1 MCRWSPLLIN
11 VQILTFAKLYIHLAV
26 HSIICTFPYLHI
38 LTFAKRHILVFAHS
52 RICTFSHLRMQG
64 FISDLALILISAGI
78 VTILFKRLKQPLV
91 LGYIVAGFLA
101 GPHMPYT
108 PSVSDMSSI
117 HTWADIGVI
126 FLMFTL
132 GLEFSFKKIVKMGLG
147 PVIAACSVMFC
158 MMSVG
163 SGVGHLFGWG
173 SMNSLFLG
181 GMLAMSSTTIIY
193 KALEDLG
200 LRQKKFA
207 GEVLSVLILED
218 ILGIL
223 LMVVLSAVAVSRQF
237 QGMELVGS
245 LFKLGFFLILW
256 FVVGLY
262 IIPIFLRKTHRWIN
276 KETLLVV
283 SIGLCFLLVVVAESV
298 GYSSAFGAF
307 MMGSILA
314 ETVEAESIERVVSPV
329 KDLFG
334 AIFFVS
340 VGMLVDP
347 AVLAAYWLP
356 ILVICLAII
365 VGQAFFGTVSFLI
378 SGQPLRTAL
387 QCGFSLAQ
395 IGEFAFILASL
406 GTSLGV
412 TSDFLY
418 PVVVAVSIITTFFTP
433 YMIRAA
439 VPVCTFLERI
449 VPPNVLH
456 RLMERGTSRST
467 APQKP
472 DRHTWK
478 QLLTALVSQVG
489 AYLTLSIAVILIS
502 FSVLLPLCRA
512 TFGHWVGNASCG
524 LLTFLVAAPFLRAIV
539 MRKNHSDEWKQLRRR
554 SRLSHLGLWV
564 TFLVRYAI
572 AASAV
577 YYIINFLS
585 PFWWVWHVIASL
597 VLVALIIAS
606 RPIKWVS
613 IKLERTFLQNLRSR
627 EVMAQTDNAEP
638 GYAGRLTSRNIHIA
652 ELNVPEDS
660 AWAGKRLSEL
670 DLGRRYGV
678 MIAAIVR
685 GTHRLNIPDGDTML
699 FPSDRIE
706 AIGSDESLQLFQ
718 QHLDSE
724 HHAYPTSSRK
734 LQLRRVLIREGSPF
748 VGVTLRDSGIRSHFH
763 CMVVGFE
770 DADGN
775 IIPAQADR
783 VIARN
788 DALWM
793 VGVDDSLRTLRKA
806 K

>member
-1 MCRWSPLLIN
+1 M
-11 VQILTFAKLYIHLAV
+11 QHL
-26 HSIICTFPYLHI
+26 
-38 LTFAKRHILVFAHS
+38 
-52 RICTFSHLRMQG
+52 
-64 FISDLALILISAGI
+64 ISDLALILISAGI

-262 IIPIFLRKTHRWIN
+262 VIPIFLRKTHRWIN
-276 KETLLVV
+276 KETLLIV

-314 ETVEAESIERVVSPV
+314 ETIEAESIERVVSPV

-365 VGQAFFGTVSFLI
+365 VGQALFGTVSFLI

-439 VPVCTFLERI
+439 MPMCTFLEHI

-456 RLMERGTSRST
+456 RLMERGNARSA
-467 APQKP
+467 APQRPKSG
-472 DRHTWK
+472 TWK
-478 QLLTALVSQVG
+478 RLLMALVSQVG

-512 TFGHWVGNASCG
+512 TFGHWVGNSVCG

-539 MRKNHSDEWKQLRRR
+539 MRKNHSDEWKQLRQR
-554 SRLSHLGLWV
+554 SRLNHVGLWV
-564 TFLVRYAI
+564 TFLVRYVI
-572 AASAV
+572 AAAAI

-597 VLVALIIAS
+597 VLVAIVIAS

-627 EVMAQTDNAEP
+627 EVMAQADNAEP

-652 ELNVPEDS
+652 ELNVPDDS
-660 AWAGKRLSEL
+660 AWAGKLLSEL

-685 GTHRLNIPDGDTML
+685 GSHRLNIPDGDTML

-724 HHAYPTSSRK
+724 HHAYPTDSSK
-734 LQLRRVLIREGSPF
+734 LQLRRILIREESPF
-748 VGVTLRDSGIRSHFH
+748 LGLTLRHSGIRSHYH

-770 DADGN
+770 DAEGN

>member
-1 MCRWSPLLIN
+1 MES
-11 VQILTFAKLYIHLAV
+11 
-26 HSIICTFPYLHI
+26 
-38 LTFAKRHILVFAHS
+38 
-52 RICTFSHLRMQG
+52 
-64 FISDLALILISAGI
+64 FISDLALILISASL
-78 VTILFKRLKQPLV
+78 VTLVFKRLKQPLV

-132 GLEFSFKKIVKMGLG
+132 GLEFSFKKIVKMGIG

-163 SGVGHLFGWG
+163 NMVGHLFGWG

-193 KALEDLG
+193 KAFDDLG
-200 LRQKKFA
+200 LRQQKFA

-223 LMVVLSAVAVSRQF
+223 LMVVLSALAVSRQF

-256 FVVGLY
+256 FVVGVY
-262 IIPIFLRKTHRWIN
+262 IIPIFLRRTHRFLN

-283 SIGLCFLLVVVAESV
+283 SIGLCFLLVVIAGKV

-314 ETVEAESIERVVSPV
+314 ETVEAEKIERVVSPV

-356 ILVICLAII
+356 IVVLCIAII
-365 VGQAFFGTVSFLI
+365 VGQAVFGTTSFLL
-378 SGQPLRTAL
+378 SGQPLRIAV
-387 QCGFSLAQ
+387 QGGFSLAQ
-395 IGEFAFILASL
+395 IGEFAFIIASL
-406 GTSLGV
+406 GISLGV

-439 VPVCTFLERI
+439 QPACHLLERV
-449 VPPNVLH
+449 VPQNVMH
-456 RLMERGTSRST
+456 RLMERGTHAGAQSAVAAT
-467 APQKP
+467 
-472 DRHTWK
+472 DGVWK
-478 QLLTALVSQVG
+478 RLLMALVSQVG
-489 AYLTLSIAVILIS
+489 AYLTLSVAVILIS
-502 FSVLLPLCRA
+502 FTVLLPLCRGA
-512 TFGHWVGNASCG
+512 LGHWPGNVACG
-524 LLTFLVAAPFLRAIV
+524 LLTVLVASPFLRAIV

-554 SRLSHLGLWV
+554 SRMNHVGLWV
-564 TFLVRYAI
+564 TFGVRYALAT
-572 AASAV
+572 AAI
-577 YYIINFLS
+577 YYVINFLS
-585 PFWWVWHVIASL
+585 PFWWVWNTLAS
-597 VLVALIIAS
+597 VLIVALIIAS
-606 RPIKWVS
+606 RHVKWVS
-613 IKLERTFLQNLRSR
+613 IKMERVFLQNLRSR
-627 EVMAQTDNAEP
+627 EVMAQTNTAGEP
-638 GYAGRLTSRNIHIA
+638 GYAGRLNSRNIHIA
-652 ELNVPEDS
+652 ELEVPEDS
-660 AWAGKRLSEL
+660 AWGGCHLRH
-670 DLGRRYGV
+670 LGFSHHDGV

-685 GTHRLNIPDGDTML
+685 GSHRINVPDGDTMI
-699 FPSDRIE
+699 FPGDRIE
-706 AIGSDESLQLFQ
+706 AIGSDESLQHFQ
-718 QHLDSE
+718 QRMNQELAVLPQTAS
-724 HHAYPTSSRK
+724 K
-734 LQLRRVLIREGSPF
+734 LLLRRLLVREGSPLI
-748 VGVTLRDSGIRSHFH
+748 GTALRDSGIRSAYH
-763 CMVVGFE
+763 CMAVGFE

-775 IIPAQADR
+775 IEPATAER
-783 VIARN
+783 VIVRH
-788 DALWM
+788 DAIWV
-793 VGVDDSLRTLRKA
+793 VGEDDSLHTLLHNMMPPKSA
-806 K
+806 QNSK

>member
-1 MCRWSPLLIN
+1 MES
-11 VQILTFAKLYIHLAV
+11 
-26 HSIICTFPYLHI
+26 
-38 LTFAKRHILVFAHS
+38 
-52 RICTFSHLRMQG
+52 
-64 FISDLALILISAGI
+64 FISDLALILISASL
-78 VTILFKRLKQPLV
+78 VTLVFKRLKQPLV
-91 LGYIVAGFLA
+91 LGYIVAGFLT

-132 GLEFSFKKIVKMGLG
+132 GLEFSFKKIVKMGIG

-163 SGVGHLFGWG
+163 NMVGHLFGWG

-193 KALEDLG
+193 KAFDDLG
-200 LRQKKFA
+200 LRQQKFA

-223 LMVVLSAVAVSRQF
+223 LMVVLSALAVSRQF

-256 FVVGLY
+256 FVVGVY
-262 IIPIFLRKTHRWIN
+262 IIPIFLRRTHRFLN

-283 SIGLCFLLVVVAESV
+283 SIGLCFLLVVIAGKV

-314 ETVEAESIERVVSPV
+314 ETVEAEKIERVVSPV

-356 ILVICLAII
+356 IVVLCIAII
-365 VGQAFFGTVSFLI
+365 VGQAVFGTTSFLL
-378 SGQPLRTAL
+378 SGQPLRIAV
-387 QCGFSLAQ
+387 QGGFSLAQ
-395 IGEFAFILASL
+395 IGEFAFIIASL
-406 GTSLGV
+406 GISLGV

-439 VPVCTFLERI
+439 QPACRLLERV
-449 VPPNVLH
+449 VPQNVMH
-456 RLMERGTSRST
+456 RLMERGTHAGAQSAVAAT
-467 APQKP
+467 
-472 DRHTWK
+472 DGVWK
-478 QLLTALVSQVG
+478 RLLMALVSQVG
-489 AYLTLSIAVILIS
+489 AYLTLSVAVILIS
-502 FSVLLPLCRA
+502 FTVLLPLCRGA
-512 TFGHWVGNASCG
+512 LGHWPGNVACG
-524 LLTFLVAAPFLRAIV
+524 LLTVLVASPFLRAIV

-554 SRLSHLGLWV
+554 SRMNHVGLWV
-564 TFLVRYAI
+564 TFGVRYALAT
-572 AASAV
+572 AAI
-577 YYIINFLS
+577 YYVINFLS
-585 PFWWVWHVIASL
+585 PFWWVWNTLASL
-597 VLVALIIAS
+597 LIVALIIVS
-606 RPIKWVS
+606 RHVKWVS
-613 IKLERTFLQNLRSR
+613 IKMERVFLQNLRSR
-627 EVMAQTDNAEP
+627 EVMAQTNTAGEP
-638 GYAGRLTSRNIHIA
+638 GYAGRLNSRNIHIA
-652 ELNVPEDS
+652 ELEVPEDS
-660 AWAGKRLSEL
+660 AWGGCHLRH
-670 DLGRRYGV
+670 LGFSHHDGV

-685 GTHRLNIPDGDTML
+685 GSHRINVPDGDTMI
-699 FPSDRIE
+699 FPGDRIE

-718 QHLDSE
+718 QRMNQELAVLPQTAS
-724 HHAYPTSSRK
+724 K
-734 LQLRRVLIREGSPF
+734 LLLRRLLVREGSPLI
-748 VGVTLRDSGIRSHFH
+748 GTALRDSGIRSAYH
-763 CMVVGFE
+763 CMAVGFE

-775 IIPAQADR
+775 IEPATAER
-783 VIARN
+783 VIVRH
-788 DALWM
+788 DAIWV
-793 VGVDDSLRTLRKA
+793 VGEDDSLHTLLHNMMPPKTA
-806 K
+806 QNSK

>member
-1 MCRWSPLLIN
+1 MES
-11 VQILTFAKLYIHLAV
+11 
-26 HSIICTFPYLHI
+26 
-38 LTFAKRHILVFAHS
+38 
-52 RICTFSHLRMQG
+52 
-64 FISDLALILISAGI
+64 FISDLALILISASL
-78 VTILFKRLKQPLV
+78 VTLVFKRLKQPLV

-132 GLEFSFKKIVKMGLG
+132 GLEFSFKKIVKMGIG

-163 SGVGHLFGWG
+163 NMVGHLFGWG

-193 KALEDLG
+193 KAFDDLG
-200 LRQKKFA
+200 LRQQKFT

-223 LMVVLSAVAVSRQF
+223 LMVVLSALAVSRQF

-256 FVVGLY
+256 FVVGVY
-262 IIPIFLRKTHRWIN
+262 IIPIFLRRTHRFLN

-283 SIGLCFLLVVVAESV
+283 SIGLCFLLVVIAGKV

-314 ETVEAESIERVVSPV
+314 ETVEAEKIERVVSPV

-356 ILVICLAII
+356 IVVLCIAII
-365 VGQAFFGTVSFLI
+365 VGQAVFGTTSFLL
-378 SGQPLRTAL
+378 SGQPLRIAV
-387 QCGFSLAQ
+387 QGGFSLAQ
-395 IGEFAFILASL
+395 IGEFAFIIASL
-406 GTSLGV
+406 GISLGV

-439 VPVCTFLERI
+439 QPACRLLERV
-449 VPPNVLH
+449 VPQNVMH
-456 RLMERGTSRST
+456 RLMERGT
-467 APQKP
+467 
-472 DRHTWK
+472 HTGAQSAVAATDGVWK
-478 QLLTALVSQVG
+478 RLLMALVSQVG
-489 AYLTLSIAVILIS
+489 AYLTLSVAVILIS
-502 FSVLLPLCRA
+502 FTVLLPLCRGA
-512 TFGHWVGNASCG
+512 LGHWPGNVACG
-524 LLTFLVAAPFLRAIV
+524 LLTVLVASPFLRAIV

-554 SRLSHLGLWV
+554 SRMNHVGLWV
-564 TFLVRYAI
+564 TFGVRYALAT
-572 AASAV
+572 AAI
-577 YYIINFLS
+577 YYVINFLS
-585 PFWWVWHVIASL
+585 PFWWVWNTLASVL
-597 VLVALIIAS
+597 VVALIIAS
-606 RPIKWVS
+606 RHVKWVS
-613 IKLERTFLQNLRSR
+613 IKMERVFLQNLRSR
-627 EVMAQTDNAEP
+627 EVMAQTNTAGEP
-638 GYAGRLTSRNIHIA
+638 GYAGRLNSRNIHIA
-652 ELNVPEDS
+652 ELEVPEDS
-660 AWAGKRLSEL
+660 AWGGCHLRH
-670 DLGRRYGV
+670 LGFSHHDGV

-685 GTHRLNIPDGDTML
+685 GSHRINVPDGDTMI
-699 FPSDRIE
+699 FPGDRIE
-706 AIGSDESLQLFQ
+706 AIGSDESLQHFQ
-718 QHLDSE
+718 QRMNQELAVLPQTAS
-724 HHAYPTSSRK
+724 K
-734 LQLRRVLIREGSPF
+734 LLLRRLLVREGSPLI
-748 VGVTLRDSGIRSHFH
+748 GTALRDSGIRSAYH
-763 CMVVGFE
+763 CMAVGFE

-775 IIPAQADR
+775 IEPATAER
-783 VIARN
+783 VIVRH
-788 DALWM
+788 DAIWV
-793 VGVDDSLRTLRKA
+793 VGEDDSLHTLLHNMMPPKTA
-806 K
+806 QNSK

>member
-1 MCRWSPLLIN
+1 MES
-11 VQILTFAKLYIHLAV
+11 
-26 HSIICTFPYLHI
+26 
-38 LTFAKRHILVFAHS
+38 
-52 RICTFSHLRMQG
+52 
-64 FISDLALILISAGI
+64 FISDLALILISASL
-78 VTILFKRLKQPLV
+78 VTLVFKRLKQPLV

-132 GLEFSFKKIVKMGLG
+132 GLEFSFKKIVKMGIG
-147 PVIAACSVMFC
+147 PVIASCSVMFC

-163 SGVGHLFGWG
+163 NMVGHLFGWG

-193 KALEDLG
+193 KAFDDLG
-200 LRQKKFA
+200 LRQQKFA

-223 LMVVLSAVAVSRQF
+223 LMVVLSALAVSRQF

-256 FVVGLY
+256 FVVGVY
-262 IIPIFLRKTHRWIN
+262 IIPIFLRRTHRFLN

-283 SIGLCFLLVVVAESV
+283 SIGLCFLLVVIAGKV

-314 ETVEAESIERVVSPV
+314 ETVEAEKIERVVSPV

-356 ILVICLAII
+356 IVVLCIAII
-365 VGQAFFGTVSFLI
+365 VGQAVFGTTSFLL
-378 SGQPLRTAL
+378 SGQPLRIAV
-387 QCGFSLAQ
+387 QGGFSLAQ
-395 IGEFAFILASL
+395 IGEFAFIIASL
-406 GTSLGV
+406 GISLGV

-439 VPVCTFLERI
+439 QPACHLLERV
-449 VPPNVLH
+449 VPQNVMH
-456 RLMERGTSRST
+456 RLMERGTHAGAQSAVAAT
-467 APQKP
+467 
-472 DRHTWK
+472 DGVWK
-478 QLLTALVSQVG
+478 RLLMALVSQVG
-489 AYLTLSIAVILIS
+489 AYLTLSVAVILIS
-502 FSVLLPLCRA
+502 FTVLLPLCRGA
-512 TFGHWVGNASCG
+512 LGHWPGNVACG
-524 LLTFLVAAPFLRAIV
+524 LLTVLVASPFLRAIV

-554 SRLSHLGLWV
+554 SRMNHVGLWV
-564 TFLVRYAI
+564 TFGVRYALAT
-572 AASAV
+572 AAI
-577 YYIINFLS
+577 YYVINFLS
-585 PFWWVWHVIASL
+585 PFWWVWNTLASVLIA
-597 VLVALIIAS
+597 ALIIAS
-606 RPIKWVS
+606 RHVKWIS
-613 IKLERTFLQNLRSR
+613 IKMERVFLQNLRSR
-627 EVMAQTDNAEP
+627 EVMAQTNTAGEP
-638 GYAGRLTSRNIHIA
+638 GYAGRLNSRNIHIA
-652 ELNVPEDS
+652 ELEVPEDS
-660 AWAGKRLSEL
+660 AWGGCHLRH
-670 DLGRRYGV
+670 LGFSHHDGV

-685 GTHRLNIPDGDTML
+685 GSHRINVPDGDTMI
-699 FPSDRIE
+699 FPGDRIE

-718 QHLDSE
+718 QRMNHELAVLPQTAS
-724 HHAYPTSSRK
+724 K
-734 LQLRRVLIREGSPF
+734 LLLRRLLVREGSPLI
-748 VGVTLRDSGIRSHFH
+748 GTALRDSGIRSAYH
-763 CMVVGFE
+763 CMAVGFE

-775 IIPAQADR
+775 IEPATAER
-783 VIARN
+783 VIVRH
-788 DALWM
+788 DAIWV
-793 VGVDDSLRTLRKA
+793 VGEDDSLHTLLHNMMPPKSA
-806 K
+806 QNSK

>member
-1 MCRWSPLLIN
+1 MES
-11 VQILTFAKLYIHLAV
+11 
-26 HSIICTFPYLHI
+26 
-38 LTFAKRHILVFAHS
+38 
-52 RICTFSHLRMQG
+52 
-64 FISDLALILISAGI
+64 FISDLALILISASL
-78 VTILFKRLKQPLV
+78 VTLVFKRLKQPLV

-132 GLEFSFKKIVKMGLG
+132 GLEFSFKKIVKMGIG

-163 SGVGHLFGWG
+163 NMVGHLFGWG

-193 KALEDLG
+193 KAFDDLG
-200 LRQKKFA
+200 LRQQKFA

-223 LMVVLSAVAVSRQF
+223 LMVVLSALAVSRQF
-237 QGMELVGS
+237 QGMELVSS

-256 FVVGLY
+256 FVVGVY
-262 IIPIFLRKTHRWIN
+262 IIPIFLRRTHRFLN

-283 SIGLCFLLVVVAESV
+283 SIGLCFLLVVIAGKV

-314 ETVEAESIERVVSPV
+314 ETVEAEKIERVVSPV

-356 ILVICLAII
+356 IVVLCIAII
-365 VGQAFFGTVSFLI
+365 VGQAVFGTTSFLL
-378 SGQPLRTAL
+378 SGQPLRIAV
-387 QCGFSLAQ
+387 QGGFSLAQ
-395 IGEFAFILASL
+395 IGEFAFIIASL
-406 GTSLGV
+406 GISLGV

-439 VPVCTFLERI
+439 QPACRLLERV
-449 VPPNVLH
+449 VPQNVMH
-456 RLMERGTSRST
+456 RLMERGTHAGAQSAVAAT
-467 APQKP
+467 
-472 DRHTWK
+472 DGVWK
-478 QLLTALVSQVG
+478 RLLMALVSQVG
-489 AYLTLSIAVILIS
+489 AYLTLSVAVILIS
-502 FSVLLPLCRA
+502 FTVLLPLCRGA
-512 TFGHWVGNASCG
+512 LGHWPGNVACG
-524 LLTFLVAAPFLRAIV
+524 LLTVLVASPFLRAIV

-554 SRLSHLGLWV
+554 SRMNHVGLWV
-564 TFLVRYAI
+564 TFGVRYALAT
-572 AASAV
+572 AAI
-577 YYIINFLS
+577 YYVINFLS
-585 PFWWVWHVIASL
+585 PFWWVWNTLAS
-597 VLVALIIAS
+597 VLIVALIIAS
-606 RPIKWVS
+606 RHVKWVS
-613 IKLERTFLQNLRSR
+613 IKMERVFLQNLRSR
-627 EVMAQTDNAEP
+627 EVIAQTNTAGEP
-638 GYAGRLTSRNIHIA
+638 GYAGRLNSRNIHIA
-652 ELNVPEDS
+652 ELEVPEDS
-660 AWAGKRLSEL
+660 AWGGCHLRH
-670 DLGRRYGV
+670 LGFSHHDGV

-685 GTHRLNIPDGDTML
+685 GSHRINVPDGDTMI
-699 FPSDRIE
+699 FPGDRIE

-718 QHLDSE
+718 QRMNHELAVLPQTAS
-724 HHAYPTSSRK
+724 K
-734 LQLRRVLIREGSPF
+734 LLLRRLLVREGSPLI
-748 VGVTLRDSGIRSHFH
+748 GIALRDSGIRSEYH
-763 CMVVGFE
+763 CMAVGFE

-775 IIPAQADR
+775 IEPATAER
-783 VIARN
+783 VIVRH
-788 DALWM
+788 DAIWV
-793 VGVDDSLRTLRKA
+793 VGEDDSLHTLLHTMLPPKSA
-806 K
+806 QNSK

>member
-1 MCRWSPLLIN
+1 MES
-11 VQILTFAKLYIHLAV
+11 
-26 HSIICTFPYLHI
+26 
-38 LTFAKRHILVFAHS
+38 
-52 RICTFSHLRMQG
+52 
-64 FISDLALILISAGI
+64 FISDLALILISASL
-78 VTILFKRLKQPLV
+78 VTLVFKRLKQPLV

-132 GLEFSFKKIVKMGLG
+132 GLEFSFKKIVKMGIG

-163 SGVGHLFGWG
+163 NMVGHLFGWG

-193 KALEDLG
+193 KAFDDLG
-200 LRQKKFA
+200 LRQQKFA

-223 LMVVLSAVAVSRQF
+223 LMVVLSALAVSRQF

-256 FVVGLY
+256 FVVGVY
-262 IIPIFLRKTHRWIN
+262 IIPIFLRRTNRFLN

-283 SIGLCFLLVVVAESV
+283 SIGLCFLLVVIAGKV

-314 ETVEAESIERVVSPV
+314 ETVEAEKIERVVSPV

-356 ILVICLAII
+356 IVVLCIAII
-365 VGQAFFGTVSFLI
+365 VGQAVFGTTSFLL
-378 SGQPLRTAL
+378 SGQPLRIAV
-387 QCGFSLAQ
+387 QGGFSLAQ
-395 IGEFAFILASL
+395 IGEFAFIIASL
-406 GTSLGV
+406 GISLGV

-439 VPVCTFLERI
+439 QPACRLLERV
-449 VPPNVLH
+449 VPQNVMH
-456 RLMERGTSRST
+456 RLMERGT
-467 APQKP
+467 
-472 DRHTWK
+472 HTGAQSAVAATDGVWK
-478 QLLTALVSQVG
+478 RLLMALVSQVG
-489 AYLTLSIAVILIS
+489 AYLTLSVAVILIS
-502 FSVLLPLCRA
+502 FTVLLPLCRGA
-512 TFGHWVGNASCG
+512 LGHWPGNVACG
-524 LLTFLVAAPFLRAIV
+524 LLTVLVASPFLRAIV

-554 SRLSHLGLWV
+554 SRMNHVGLWV
-564 TFLVRYAI
+564 TFGVRYALAT
-572 AASAV
+572 AAI
-577 YYIINFLS
+577 YYVINFLS
-585 PFWWVWHVIASL
+585 PFWWVWNTLASVL
-597 VLVALIIAS
+597 VVALIIAS
-606 RPIKWVS
+606 RHVKWVS
-613 IKLERTFLQNLRSR
+613 IKMERVFLQNLRSR
-627 EVMAQTDNAEP
+627 EVMAQTNTTGEP
-638 GYAGRLTSRNIHIA
+638 GYAGRLNSRNIHIA
-652 ELNVPEDS
+652 ELEVPEDS
-660 AWAGKRLSEL
+660 AWGGCHLRH
-670 DLGRRYGV
+670 LGFSHHDGV

-685 GTHRLNIPDGDTML
+685 GSHRINVPDGDTMI
-699 FPSDRIE
+699 FPGDRIE
-706 AIGSDESLQLFQ
+706 AIGSDESLQHFQ
-718 QHLDSE
+718 QRMNQELAVLPQTAS
-724 HHAYPTSSRK
+724 K
-734 LQLRRVLIREGSPF
+734 LLLRRLLVREGSPLI
-748 VGVTLRDSGIRSHFH
+748 GTALRDSGIRSAYH
-763 CMVVGFE
+763 CMAVGFE

-775 IIPAQADR
+775 IEPATAER
-783 VIARN
+783 VIVRH
-788 DALWM
+788 DAIWV
-793 VGVDDSLRTLRKA
+793 VGEDDSLHTLLHNMMPPKSA
-806 K
+806 QNSK